1 MRTGSLTK
9 DIKKVS
15 SNYAKKFGIT
25 RDFNWYVLKLQ
36 EEMGELIQSYLMM
49 TRQARQKGKTAKEVK
64 ADFGKEMADVFCHV
78 LLLADY
84 AGVDLEKEVK
94 EKWLVWAKTPTK
106 ATPKKK

>member
-1 MRTGSLTK
+1 MRTGTLTK

-94 EKWLVWAKTPTK
+94 DKWLVWAKKSST
-106 ATPKKK
+106 TPKKKS